1 MTMTLSNS
9 KYYNNFRLLLIVL
22 GIVFG
27 GSSIVIFFLF
37 FERESPVVNLEQTCD
52 YLGKKGIIRYSVS
65 DGKSGLRNIA
75 IWGSQGSVTKVLHTV
90 TFPRTSYTGMIGQ
103 AETTETV
110 TFDTKKEGFIE
121 GPMSIRFEATDY
133 SLWGW
138 LQGNKTTIAKEVTVD
153 TQPPQLQILQS
164 EKYISPGGAGIAIYR
179 LSDNKCSSGVTI
191 NGRFHPGFLVNDAK
205 TNTYISYFAL
215 PYDAQRIESLMV
227 SAADLAG
234 NETIVPFTTVYKG
247 IPQKNDTIIIS
258 DSFISTKVPEF
269 QQYYPEMKGEL
280 IDQYLYT
287 NTTVRD
293 QNNKK
298 ISELCRNPLPT
309 RLWHGHFSRFS
320 GSPRAGFADHRSYMY
335 GGKIIDH
342 QVHLGVDIASTNRA
356 EVRAAN
362 KGQVIF
368 ADYLGIYGNM
378 VLIDHGQGI
387 FSLYSHMSQM
397 NVSAGNEVDK
407 KSVIGL
413 TGTTGM
419 AGGDHLHFSILVNGV
434 FVMPKE
440 WWDEHWIEV
449 TIEAPLAQSKH

>member
-1 MTMTLSNS
+1 MTLSNS
-9 KYYNNFRLLLIVL
+9 KYYFNFRLLLTVL
-22 GIVFG
+22 GLIFG
-27 GSSIVIFFLF
+27 GAGIVVFLLF
-37 FERESPVVNLEQTCD
+37 FEGESPVVNLEQSGD
-52 YLGKKGIIRYSVS
+52 YLGNKGIIHYSAS
-65 DGKSGLRNIA
+65 DRKSGLRNIA
-75 IWGSQGSVTKVLHTV
+75 IWGSQGNVTKILHTV
-90 TFPRTSYTGMIGQ
+90 TFPRTSYTGMIGRD
-103 AETTETV
+103 ETTETV
-110 TFDTKKEGFIE
+110 NFDTKKEGFVD
-121 GPMSIRFEATDY
+121 GPMSVRFEATDY

-138 LQGNKTTIAKEVTVD
+138 LQGNQTIINKEVTVD
-153 TQPPQLQILQS
+153 TLPPQLQILQS
-164 EKYISPGGAGIAIYR
+164 EKYISPGGSGIAIYR
-179 LSDNKCSSGVTI
+179 LSDTKCTSGVTI
-191 NGRFHPGFLVNDAK
+191 NGRFHPGFLVGDGK

-215 PYDAQRIESLMV
+215 PYDAQRIESLII
-227 SAADLAG
+227 SAKDLAG
-234 NETIVPFTTVYKG
+234 NETIIPFTTVYKSVV
-247 IPQKNDTIIIS
+247 QKTDTITIS
-258 DSFISTKVPEF
+258 DGFIGAKIPEF
-269 QQYYPEMKGEL
+269 QQYFQEMKGEL

-287 NTTVRD
+287 NTIVRD

-298 ISELCRNPLPT
+298 ISELCHNPLSS
-309 RLWHGHFSRFS
+309 RLWQGHFLRFS
-320 GSPRAGFADHRSYMY
+320 GSPRAGFADHRSYVY

-362 KGQVIF
+362 TGKVIF

-397 NVSAGNEVDK
+397 NVSAGNEIEK

-449 TIEAPLAQSKH
+449 TIEAPLAQSKF